1 MLFLSINIKNTLNQ
15 NFFLVNTLSLQKK
28 FIYLPL
34 EKVEKKMGLLDLFKK
49 KKFDETDLK
58 SITYKRYWL
67 DPISTIL
74 IPTDWEVSNTDRFLA
89 KSADDRANLTVMSS
103 EEPIKGEITKAFF
116 EKLKGDF
123 FKEYERDGFTALD
136 ETTSNER
143 YISKTFQTYDEVEY
157 HFTCAKKIDDKAI
170 ITELILRH
178 KEPYSLEMRELV
190 DKIGM
195 SIQYVADFTRL
206 FAERLITKN
215 PNVQV
220 RKTKGLEIEWMLKS
234 EPGQLITS
242 FLDNAYAEYMH
253 RSDFYLSEIIEKY
266 ASSILETIPKEKPKP
281 KPQPQPTAKPQPE
294 KPKQEPPKVITPEPP
309 KEEPIIIA
317 TPPPV
322 EKVKEEPKKEEVTVK
337 EETIIELSGGT
348 ETVAKEP
355 ITPQEP
361 TYKEEIVK
369 EEKEPQITQ
378 EKTQEMRAKK
388 ETSGS
393 MAKEAEGPI
402 FPDIS
407 KFVPQAKVEEE
418 KTITKEETPIEI
430 SESLKDILDVA
441 INLDTTQETPAA
453 MTTPEPVAP
462 VAPIETPKTPVE
474 TPVAAVEEPHEE
486 PLMDENATEVVS
498 GNIIIKKEEIFPL
511 VRTTSFIND
520 LKRELP
526 DLLYENINSE
536 LGVIYL
542 VRNEKVSLTTGDLKN
557 LRLDRLA
564 LKSLAVQNLI
574 DQVEVGV
581 EEEGS
586 RYTIVADGKFEASF
600 LVVSELWSK
609 DNIPVEGTITIG
621 VPSNN
626 VLLITGSG
634 NAADMNWIRHR
645 VAQAYVESNIPIS
658 DKLFEIKGNTLIP
671 LEF

>member
-1 MLFLSINIKNTLNQ
+1 
-15 NFFLVNTLSLQKK
+15 
-28 FIYLPL
+28 
-34 EKVEKKMGLLDLFKK
+34 MGLLDLFKK

-103 EEPIKGEITKAFF
+103 EEPIKGEITKDFF

-322 EKVKEEPKKEEVTVK
+322 EKVKEEPKKEEVTAK
-337 EETIIELSGGT
+337 TESIIELSGGI

-355 ITPQEP
+355 VTPQKP
-361 TYKEEIVK
+361 T
-369 EEKEPQITQ
+369 EK
-378 EKTQEMRAKK
+378 
-388 ETSGS
+388 
-393 MAKEAEGPI
+393 AEGPI

-418 KTITKEETPIEI
+418 KTITKEETPIDI

-441 INLDTTQETPAA
+441 INLDTTQEAPAA
-453 MTTPEPVAP
+453 MTTPEPIVPA
-462 VAPIETPKTPVE
+462 APIVETPATPVE
-474 TPVAAVEEPHEE
+474 PLVATVEEPHEE

-542 VRNEKVSLTTGDLKN
+542 VRNEKVSLTTGDLEN

-574 DQVEVGV
+574 EQVEVGV